1 MFTKTSSINEEHMGL
16 KYYFPD
22 VNNSDGFSPL
32 YANSGVSYYKT
43 NYYPSR
49 PPSSEIP
56 VMKIYNDII
65 PSTHLQKK
73 IYANVSVLSSNPT
86 DISSESSYTT
96 SITFPSDINI
106 VLDENNNRVYENIK
120 LRPESSSLPIYMNL
134 EHQKDLPTLPVKT
147 NQYKQV
153 QNVSIDHE
161 TKILETSIIQVS
173 LITLTNTNIWNVN
186 LFNIFRRLKNL
197 KLIWPRIVVIKVFY
211 IVQKFLH
218 KFVEHHIV
226 LDDIVDVVQHIFV
239 QFSSDAAN
247 NNNIH
252 YIKLLR

>member
-1 MFTKTSSINEEHMGL
+1 MGL
-16 KYYFPD
+16 KYYFQD

-32 YANSGVSYYKT
+32 YANTGVSYYKT

-56 VMKIYNDII
+56 IIKIYNDII
-65 PSTHLQKK
+65 PSTHLQKS
-73 IYANVSVLSSNPT
+73 IYANVSILSPTAT

-96 SITFPSDINI
+96 SLTFPSKIDV
-106 VLDENNNRVYENIK
+106 VLDENNNRVYENVN
-120 LRPESSSLPIYMNL
+120 LRQASSSLPIYINL
-134 EHQKDLPTLPVKT
+134 EHQKDLPTPSLKT
-147 NQYKQV
+147 NQNKQV

-161 TKILETSIIQVS
+161 TNILETSIIRVS

-226 LDDIVDVVQHIFV
+226 LDDIVDVVQHLFV
-239 QFSSDAAN
+239 QFISDAN
-247 NNNIH
+247 NNNIR
-252 YIKLLR
+252 YIKRLK